1 MLEVK
6 GVFKQFNVSG
16 KAIDVLNDISMSID
30 KSSFSIIEGV
40 SGCGKS
46 TLLNIIAGIETP
58 TKGEVVKDTT
68 FTLSYAPQQS
78 YFIDEYSVKENLELV
93 ANKHGT
99 RKKVSELLE
108 RFDCLHLLKS
118 KPFLLS
124 GGEKQRINIL
134 RAFLSSAD
142 LVILD
147 EPTASLDFEN
157 KHKVCQ
163 TIQEL
168 SRSSAVLLVTHDFE
182 VKNYFKQAI
191 SYSLKNGVLT

>member
-30 KSSFSIIEGV
+30 KRSFSIIEGV

-46 TLLNIIAGIETP
+46 TLLNIIAGIEKP
-58 TKGEVVKDTT
+58 TKGEVVKDTA

-99 RKKVSELLE
+99 RKKVSDLLE

-124 GGEKQRINIL
+124 GVEKQRINIL
-134 RAFLSSAD
+134 RAFLSNAD

-147 EPTASLDFEN
+147 EPTAALDFEN

-168 SRSSAVLLVTHDFE
+168 SKSSAVLLVTHDFE
-182 VKNYFKQAI
+182 VKNYFSGANTFT
-191 SYSLKNGVLT
+191 LKNGYLV